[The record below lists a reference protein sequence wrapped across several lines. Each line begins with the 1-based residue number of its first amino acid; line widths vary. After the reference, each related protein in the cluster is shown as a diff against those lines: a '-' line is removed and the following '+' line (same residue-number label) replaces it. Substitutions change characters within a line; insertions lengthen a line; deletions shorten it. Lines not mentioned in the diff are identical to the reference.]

1 MYHLIFL
8 VNGNGG
14 NFKFIHQTIKLNIL
28 KNIKITILATQRCT
42 AIDYSKNQNI
52 DHYILDYS
60 RFDDNLKKNFFSL
73 LKSLQPDLIITTW
86 NKIIDEETVNYF
98 YGKMINL
105 HYSLLPSFAG
115 LTGIKPIQEAYH
127 CRCKFIGPTCHFVDK
142 EVDSGKIIAQAA
154 FPTDITESEAIS
166 KMFKTGCLVL
176 INGILLTLD
185 QQSIVVNPKFIG
197 EYRQHNDILFN
208 PPLKINPSIFNN
220 HFWETIN
227 LITISK

>member
-28 KNIKITILATQRCT
+28 KDIKITIIANQRCA
-42 AIDYSKNQNI
+42 AIDYLKNQNI

-60 RFDDNLKKNFFSL
+60 RSDDNSKKNFLSL

-127 CRCKFIGPTCHFVDK
+127 YECKFIGPTCHLVDK
-142 EVDSGKIIAQAA
+142 EVDSGKIIAQAV
-154 FPTDITESEAIS
+154 FPTDITQSESIS

-176 INGILLTLD
+176 INGILIILN
-185 QQSIVVNPKFIG
+185 QQSIINPKYIG
-197 EYRQHNDILFN
+197 EYRQHSDILFN
-208 PPLKINPSIFNN
+208 PPLKINPSTFNN

-227 LITISK
+227 LNTPSNK